1 MRYSVAILCALK
13 FEADPIIQRF
23 GLKEV
28 EGFFDERLGLQIF
41 AKENSSAFCLVLFG
55 KCKRNNVDRIGS
67 QFASLAAWETIRLI
81 KPNIIISAGTAGG
94 FKARGAN
101 IGDVFLSDKHIFF
114 HGRHIPVPK
123 YQTFAKGE
131 FPVFGDIKLSGTTK
145 LKKGIVSS
153 GDSIPTNPLD
163 NQLMAELGTD
173 AKDMEAAAIAEVAQT
188 TGTHVLALKCISDFV
203 DIERE
208 THMQVRDNF
217 RLALS
222 NLTDCLEEIITL
234 NIG

>member
-1 MRYSVAILCALK
+1 MHYSAAVLCALR

-23 GLKEV
+23 ELKEI
-28 EGFFDERLGLQIF
+28 EGFFDERLGLRLF
-41 AKENSSAFCLVLFG
+41 AKEDSHQFCLVLFG
-55 KCKRNNVDRIGS
+55 KCKRNNVDRIGT
-67 QFASLAAWETIRLI
+67 QIASIAAWETIRLI
-81 KPNIIISAGTAGG
+81 KPNMIISAGTAGG

-131 FPVFGDIKLSGTTK
+131 FPVFSDINLSDTTR
-145 LKKGIVSS
+145 LKRGIVSS
-153 GDSIPTNPLD
+153 GDSVPTNLLD
-163 NQLMAELGTD
+163 SQLMAEIGTD
-173 AKDMEAAAIAEVAQT
+173 AKDMEAAAIAEIAQI
-188 TGTHVLALKCISDFV
+188 TGTKVIALKCISDFV
-203 DIERE
+203 DIGTE
-208 THMQVRDNF
+208 THVQVRENF

-222 NLTDCLEEIITL
+222 NLTDCLEEVITL